1 MHLLIGL
8 GNLGLE
14 YEATRHNFG
23 FLLLDQIIEEYRF
36 TKIGK
41 KFSSEVFSGEISG
54 HKIIALKPQTYMNN
68 SGLAAL
74 PAMQFYK
81 ITPENIIA
89 FHDEIDLAFGKIK
102 VKLGGGNA
110 GHNGLKSL
118 DENIGKNY
126 WRLRLGV
133 GRPENKNF
141 EIADYV
147 LSKFTNEELEAVFAI
162 NKKISSLMPLLL
174 ANKSEL
180 FVNDFALE
188 SKK

>member
-8 GNLGLE
+8 GNLGTQ
-14 YEATRHNFG
+14 YAATRHNFG
-23 FLLLDQIIEEYRF
+23 FLLLDQIIEDYRL
-36 TKIGK
+36 ISVGK

-54 HKIIALKPQTYMNN
+54 HKVIALKPQTYMNN

-74 PAMQFYK
+74 AAMQFYK
-81 ITPENIIA
+81 ITPENIIV

-102 VKLGGGNA
+102 VKFAGGSA

-118 DENIGKNY
+118 DENIGKDY

-133 GRPENKNF
+133 GRPENKEF
-141 EIADYV
+141 EVADYV
-147 LSKFTNEELEAVFAI
+147 LSKFSSTEITEVETI
-162 NKKISSLMPLLL
+162 NKKISPLLPLLL

-180 FVNDFALE
+180 FVNDFSLE
-188 SKK
+188 LKK